1 MEIFYHVLINPNSG
15 GGNGRLVGEKIV
27 NYLQEHHLNFDVRFT
42 GYPDHERQLVR
53 ELAQNTLQPYPME
66 EKNKLAYPL
75 LLIIGGDGTIHQ
87 VINELYRLKKQ
98 FPIAYIP
105 AGSGNDF
112 ARALNLPK
120 DPLAIMEHIR
130 QKNEPTFC
138 NILHYKEAIYDEE
151 GIALNNVG
159 IGLDAAIVY
168 ETNHS
173 KVKDILQKFNLL
185 SFSYLSAVIRTL
197 VKQRSFPILVEAN
210 GKIYNFKKAYL
221 CTASNHPYFGGGVPI
236 APKASIFQKKLDLII
251 IEKPLM
257 LLVPWIAF
265 KIFTKKHLEAKFC
278 HYIQANK
285 IKIVS
290 TVAQHGQ
297 ADGEELGER
306 SYDITFD
313 LIEQAFWV

>member
-27 NYLQEHHLNFDVRFT
+27 NYLKEHQLSYEVCFT

-53 ELAQNTLQPYPME
+53 ELAKHTLQPYPMPND
-66 EKNKLAYPL
+66 KNEPYPL

-87 VINELYRLKKQ
+87 VINELYHLKKQ
-98 FPIAYIP
+98 YPIAYIP

-120 DPLAIMEHIR
+120 DPLAIMEHIS
-130 QKNEPTFC
+130 QKNELTVC
-138 NILHYKEAIYDEE
+138 NLLHYYEAIYDEE
-151 GIALNNVG
+151 GLALNNIG

-185 SFSYLSAVIRTL
+185 SFSYLSAVIQTL
-197 VKQRSFPILVEAN
+197 FKQKSFPILVEAN
-210 GKIYNFKKAYL
+210 GKTYNFKKAYL
-221 CTASNHPYFGGGVPI
+221 CTTSNHPYFGGGTPI
-236 APKASIFQKKLDLII
+236 APKASVFQKKIDLII
-251 IEKPLM
+251 IEKPSIF
-257 LLVPWIAF
+257 LVPWIAF

-290 TVAQHGQ
+290 TVTQHGQ

-313 LIEQAFWV
+313 LAEQAFWI

>member
-15 GGNGRLVGEKIV
+15 GGNGRIVGEKIID
-27 NYLQEHHLNFDVRFT
+27 YLSEHQLAFDVRFT
-42 GYPDHERQLVR
+42 GYPDHERQFIR
-53 ELAQNTLQPYPME
+53 ELAQTTLREYQPEDQSNQP
-66 EKNKLAYPL
+66 YPL

-87 VINELYRLKKQ
+87 VVNELYRLKKQ

-120 DPLAIMEHIR
+120 DPVAIIEHIH
-130 QKNEPTFC
+130 QNTQPTFC
-138 NILHYKEAIYDEE
+138 HILHYDEAIYGEE
-151 GIALNNVG
+151 GLALNNVG

-185 SFSYLSAVIRTL
+185 SFSYLSAVIQTL

-210 GKIYNFKKAYL
+210 GQTYNFKKAYL
-221 CTASNHPYFGGGVPI
+221 CTTSNHPYFGGGIPI
-236 APKASIFQKKLDLII
+236 APKASVFQNKLDLII
-251 IEKPLM
+251 IEKPSM

-265 KIFTKKHLEAKFC
+265 KIFTRKHLEAKFC

-290 TVAQHGQ
+290 TIAQHGQ

-313 LIEQAFWV
+313 LIEQPFWF